1 MSGTGK
7 SLKFVKATGNSVVD
21 SLLTGDAWVG
31 TITYAFPTWRGGY
44 GYGFEKYY
52 GFTSI
57 SAAQAKTALF
67 AMEQSYGSAANDGFS
82 VEDSPMPASRREAP
96 APRRSGS
103 RNRGCRTPPMLTC
116 RRSMPPAATSGSARP
131 MPARRTTTAS
141 RSRAITHGTRSCTSS
156 ATHWA

>member
-7 SLKFVKATGNSVVD
+7 SLKFVKATGSSVVD

-31 TITYAFPTWRGGY
+31 TITYAFPTWRGSY
-44 GYGFEKYY
+44 GYGFENYY

-82 VEDSPMPASRREAP
+82 VEGFTNASFKA
-96 APRRSGS
+96 
-103 RNRGCRTPPMLTC
+103 
-116 RRSMPPAATSGSARP
+116 GSASTATIRFAQSWLPDTAFSNRRVEVKRFSSFPLGAAFDVSSRP
-131 MPARRTTTAS
+131 VLLSGIGNQPS
-141 RSRAITHGTRSCTSS
+141 HHGVQ
-156 ATHWA
+156 